1 MQLLGIV
8 GFIVALLVS
17 VMVHEFGHFI
27 MAKRYGMKVTEFFL
41 GFGKKIWSTHRG
53 ETEFGIKAI
62 PAGGYCRIE
71 GMAPNDVMDP
81 GEEGRAFYHASGG
94 RKLIVLGAGSFL
106 HFVLGFVL
114 LLALF
119 MGVGTTQ
126 VTSTIAQIIPCVPP
140 VIGTQTCTEDSPVS
154 PAKSV
159 GLKAGDTI
167 VSINGIRNKEWAKDV
182 ELIRNSAGKPL
193 LLGIDRGSQ
202 RAQNGE
208 GSGLPDLEITV
219 VPQGRVVNGETIGFV
234 GIVNEFAVI
243 RSDPVTAL
251 KQSTSTTGLFITGSV
266 KALVALPSKIP
277 SLWSQSIGGKPRDP
291 AGLVGIVG
299 VARVS
304 GQAVGSGKLSLSER
318 LATFIVIIASL
329 NIFVGIFNLLPIL
342 PLDGGHMAVAIADE
356 VRAFF
361 ARLRGRVRPAAID
374 VTVLTPVT
382 MVVFV
387 LLVGLTLMLL
397 VADIVNPLNLNL

>member
-8 GFIVALLVS
+8 AFIVALLFS

-27 MAKRYGMKVTEFFL
+27 MAKHFGMKVTEFFL
-41 GFGKKIWSTHRG
+41 GFGKKIWSTQRG
-53 ETEFGIKAI
+53 ETEFGIKTI

-71 GMAPNDVMDP
+71 GMVPNDVMDP
-81 GEEGRAFYHASGG
+81 GEEGRAFYRASGG

-119 MGVGTTQ
+119 MGVGTAQ
-126 VTSTIAQIIPCVPP
+126 VTSTIAQVSSCVPP
-140 VIGTQTCTEDSPVS
+140 VTGAQECTAQSPIS
-154 PAKSV
+154 PAKSA
-159 GLKAGDTI
+159 GLKAGDKI
-167 VSINGIRNKEWAKDV
+167 VSINGIPIKEWAKDV
-182 ELIRNSAGKPL
+182 ELIRSSAGKPL
-193 LLGIDRGSQ
+193 ILGIDRGSQ
-202 RAQNGE
+202 KLQNVD
-208 GSGLPDLEITV
+208 GSGLPDFEITV
-219 VPQGRVVNGETIGFV
+219 VPQARVINGKTIGFV
-234 GIVNEFAVI
+234 GIVNQFAFV
-243 RSDPVTAL
+243 RSDPVTAV
-251 KQSTSTTGLFITGSV
+251 KQSTSTTSLFIAASL
-266 KALVALPSKIP
+266 KSLIALPSKIP
-277 SLWSQSIGGKPRDP
+277 ALWSQTIGGKPRDS
-291 AGLVGIVG
+291 AGLVGVVG

-304 GQAVGSGKLSLSER
+304 GQAVGSAKLSIPER

-356 VRAFF
+356 IRAFL
-361 ARLRGRVRPAAID
+361 ARLRGRARPAAID
-374 VTVLTPVT
+374 VAVLTPVT

-397 VADIVNPLNLNL
+397 VADIVNPVNFNL